1 MCCAINNYIMM
12 INCGNPP
19 PPITAIFIQLS
30 ILLLSTFTQLFCQSN
45 QAAVFP
51 PTLSSMKL
59 FFSFFFPFLFFHFVA
74 KIT

>member
-12 INCGNPP
+12 INCGNP

-59 FFSFFFPFLFFHFVA
+59 FFFFFPFLFFHFVA